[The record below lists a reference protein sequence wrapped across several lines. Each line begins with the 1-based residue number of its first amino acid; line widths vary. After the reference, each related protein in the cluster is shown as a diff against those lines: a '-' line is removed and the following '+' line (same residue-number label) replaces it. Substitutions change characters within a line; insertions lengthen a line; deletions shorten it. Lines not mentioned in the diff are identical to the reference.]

1 MKTISSRFLK
11 GGLAVLLAVIMLFS
25 STLTGFAA
33 VIENAETSAQYNL
46 NWKGKVFFLVPEKW
60 DISTYSTIQVDITRT
75 TSSSDSKYQYYA
87 GNMTRVGSTRL
98 YYLNLSAD
106 HSSWKQNEYIAFTA
120 NSSTYGSGTF
130 TLNTNKYYTTPIDY
144 GCNNSSNFYIFK
156 PSSSSDFTSTTNGN
170 DMSANWDST
179 NTIAAATQTA
189 QIYTD
194 GSSSATGGKVSY
206 SGLNFSSTSDT
217 TGTTSKNG
225 TSTSA
230 SVSLS
235 NAVLGSSMSFTATP
249 NSGYKFDGWYS
260 AATGGTLLSSNAT
273 YSYNV
278 YEAKTVYAR
287 FSANGYSYSVVAG
300 TGGKITSTPTSG
312 IGTSVQITAEA
323 DTGYHFT
330 GWTVTGGSVEDED
343 SASTTFTIESDGAK
357 ATANFAKNT
366 YTVTYY
372 NHDSSVYQTLS
383 DVEHGS
389 TITALEGPARDH
401 YTFDKWTTN
410 ADGTG
415 TEYATDATITVND
428 DFNLYP
434 QYTPD
439 GHTVDVTID
448 PTDGGSVTVNDGADY
463 TDIAVHYGDEVTVK
477 ATSKTGYTFEGW
489 YNGATRVST
498 DDTYTFTV
506 DGDVELKAK
515 FVLKNYTITVDT
527 TAGGKA
533 TVNGGSTANI
543 LHGDTVTLVA
553 TADDGYRFHSWQ
565 LNGREV
571 SFEAEFEVAPEASV
585 TYTATFVKTWNVS
598 AKFPEGVSAV
608 KVDETETAILYSSN
622 PDAFFTVNSGTKY
635 TPTVVL
641 TDSDKYELIG
651 WKITKGTETKI
662 YNTESVEVTY
672 DNITVLEPIIAKLY
686 NVTAADAK
694 DGTGY
699 YVPGKTVTLLIDVPD
714 GKYISAVSVTG
725 SVTGGVDATVNVADG
740 IVTFEMPADDVNV
753 TIEYGNKLAVTFE
766 PADIIA
772 SSTSKGSYVPG
783 QLVAFKVTPKSGR
796 RITGVTSEQTPVSFD
811 NNTITFQ
818 MPDKA
823 VVLNFTYEESFK
835 ANSEVITVH
844 IDKDVSGTNY
854 NSNEAG
860 GTVTMTCNGQ
870 TLAEGATA
878 DGDVTY
884 TAKVASNSYEF
895 VGFYSDADCKQL
907 ITTDLTTTVVP
918 DSDIT
923 VYALFARKQYIKIGN
938 NSYYQMKFDPELLA
952 YTMVYTNKGAPGV
965 GTAPIGTTFN
975 TEFNISVSYRNSG
988 DHEYKG
994 FGNSGFIVTFNEN
1007 GLGRTVGWGKDVWRV
1022 GGKQTNTE
1030 LPLTIIIKPKSVRDH
1045 YNIDVSAR
1053 AVKIGST
1060 MYLSSG
1066 RLDLPGS
1073 YNASVFNAE
1082 STFVDMTN
1090 PANVD
1095 VKHYQNKVAMLRER
1109 YKQVNITEDKTVTF
1123 STKISG
1129 TAAGNYYIDK
1139 YVIYFIET
1147 ETFEVIKPMSKGENT
1162 YEGSVFVDGDC
1173 YIVPIYMLTPEYAAE
1188 HDLTEIDIYFDATAI
1203 KGLSWGP
1210 FVACYAWG
1218 TNNAEYQGGWSGQM
1232 MIPTDDGLSYYA
1244 MITVPK
1250 ADAENPP
1257 SYPTG
1262 ITFNNY
1268 LHATTPG
1275 NNLTDAFG
1283 ITSTVYQTY
1292 DYREPIT
1299 LYENG
1304 YEVITFVAKASKDGY
1319 HGDHANGVQVNKVE
1333 AKNYPNIATDFT
1345 FDYLYCR
1352 DGVTPMD
1359 LNGEAIVGVDT
1370 SILSADY
1377 YIVAKGDITYNKA
1390 KVNTQKYDGDNNY
1403 SAIWSVDWYVF
1414 NSNGDYLKH
1423 VMSDA
1428 FYNDKDG
1435 NGTSLLL
1442 EKLGLT
1448 TEQVAGKRV
1457 AISYEAP
1464 NNCPKEQKYSNEHQ
1478 ISYDGQWYGNML
1490 DHTIRGDVVV
1500 GYVDVNSNKI
1510 VLEKDD
1516 TLNIGNITGS
1526 ETEIYGEGYVIGE
1539 EGNRHQA
1546 LDITLEIGEI
1556 SLTAS
1561 AHTGYRFIGWH
1572 TLQPD
1577 GTYKLVEEGYSYTTY
1592 LDNNKTFYAIFKEIQ
1607 EGELIINHAK
1617 YSNTDPAIPDH
1628 KGVAEMYIEIIDK
1641 DGKVVK
1647 STPSTSLSTISVP
1660 AKDGDIF
1667 KIRIHTKPLM
1677 NGEFY
1682 AWYTDSLKADGTKTF
1697 EEVFTDENNVG
1708 STTPIYAEFEFKY
1721 IKGETPN
1728 ILNFYSDIMRISNY
1742 ADIRFQYTNRFGQT
1756 RYYVVKDVLLTDEEC
1771 TDKFEGNNYVAYTP
1785 AFLTLYTLTNYS
1797 TNHTLENVY
1806 LTQKE
1811 LKEYSDQGY
1820 DVVFSFNKLTQYA
1833 PNANVTEV
1841 YDGTVVWDIIDTQIT
1856 AEKSIVTIKAIQG
1869 DPEYTVNY
1877 KMAGQQGSI
1886 KGEYNVLVQDLIAPA
1901 KYDNKDFS
1909 YWMNSDTGDILTYT
1923 LHYNFRITENKNI
1936 EAVYGKEVKP
1946 WAPSIE
1952 SVTYTREYG
1961 QGGDYIYTDYLLSF
1975 ASKDGLEIEDLKASG
1990 ADVKYGMLVFRDS
2003 AYWYDGEGDI
2013 TYPAITA
2020 ELEGKYPAILK
2031 AAKNVGVGLENN
2043 TKKYNC
2049 YYYDLTN
2056 KTTLTNFNRTDYYL
2070 QYDNKL
2076 KVDTDHYFREYAF
2089 TAVAFLEVNGK
2100 QYFSNPVNVNFFD
2113 LATTNTTKN

>member
-11 GGLAVLLAVIMLFS
+11 GGLAVLLVLIMLFS

-33 VIENAETSAQYNL
+33 VIENAETKATVGNMEAVYITGEFN
-46 NWKGKVFFLVPEKW
+46 NWA
-60 DISTYSTIQVDITRT
+60 
-75 TSSSDSKYQYYA
+75 A
-87 GNMTRVGSTRL
+87 GN
-98 YYLNLSAD
+98 
-106 HSSWKQNEYIAFTA
+106 SSYKLTKHDA
-120 NSSTYGSGTF
+120 NHYSGTF
-130 TLNTNKYYTTPIDY
+130 YIARGDGTLDFKLYITGPGWSGYFSVGDKSYGSNSTFTNIDANKNNDKISCIDATSGYIQVYFDFYGEYGGSSRLTVKQTAVSAISASVTP
-144 GCNNSSNFYIFK
+144 
-156 PSSSSDFTSTTNGN
+156 TSTTVNSGETVKITP
-170 DMSANWDST
+170 SAYGGT
-179 NTIAAATQTA
+179 
-189 QIYTD
+189 
-194 GSSSATGGKVSY
+194 GSFTYSY
-206 SGLNFSSTSDT
+206 S
-217 TGTTSKNG
+217 K
-225 TSTSA
+225 
-230 SVSLS
+230 
-235 NAVLGSSMSFTATP
+235 
-249 NSGYKFDGWYS
+249 
-260 AATGGTLLSSNAT
+260 TGGTL
-273 YSYNV
+273 
-278 YEAKTVYAR
+278 
-287 FSANGYSYSVVAG
+287 SA
-300 TGGKITSTPTSG
+300 TSG
-312 IGTSVQITAEA
+312 S
-323 DTGYHFT
+323 
-330 GWTVTGGSVEDED
+330 
-343 SASTTFTIESDGAK
+343 STTFTAPTVS
-357 ATANFAKNT
+357 TQTT
-366 YTVTYY
+366 YTVTTTVKDSKISGLTKTLTTTITVKPAGYLY
-372 NHDSSVYQTLS
+372 TLKAGAGGTVSNNNSTYSSSVTGTASSVNIYAKPNDGYEFNGWTLS
-383 DVEHGS
+383 GTSANGKLGNASSANTTLTLTGTGVTATASFAKTEY
-389 TITALEGPARDH
+389 TITLNGNGATTAGTTSVKATYNSAMPTITTLPKKTG
-401 YTFDKWTTN
+401 YTFNGYYTATSGGTKYYN
-410 ADGTG
+410 ADGTS
-415 TEYATDATITVND
+415 AKNWDKTVNTT
-428 DFNLYP
+428 LYA
-434 QYTPD
+434 QWTAIEYKL
-439 GHTVDVTID
+439 TID
-448 PTDGGSVTVNDGADY
+448 PTDGGSVTVNGGADY

-477 ATSKTGYTFEGW
+477 ATPNTGYTFEGW
-489 YNGATRVST
+489 YDGETLKSSNAE
-498 DDTYTFTV
+498 YKFTV
-506 DGDVELKAK
+506 TGNVTLTAK
-515 FVLKNYTITVDT
+515 FTKKSYTIGV
-527 TAGGKA
+527 TAGTGGTAKVDGA
-533 TVNGGSTANI
+533 ASKTVEHGGS
-543 LHGDTVTLVA
+543 VTLTAVA
-553 TADDGYRFHSWQ
+553 DTGYRFEGWYLDGSK
-565 LNGREV
+565 V
-571 SFEAEFEVAPEASV
+571 SNAGTSYTVNSV
-585 TYTATFVKTWNVS
+585 TANASYEARFVKTWKVS
-598 AKFPEGVSAV
+598 GVLPEGVSQ
-608 KVDETETAILYSSN
+608 IQIRSSALLDSN
-622 PDAFFTVNSGTKY
+622 DDYFIVNSGTKY
-635 TPTVVL
+635 TPTVKL
-641 TDSDKYELIG
+641 TDSDKYKLIG
-651 WKITKGTETKI
+651 WKITKGTTI
-662 YNTESVEVTY
+662 TTYNTESVEVIY
-672 DNITVLEPIIAKLY
+672 DNTTVLEPIIAKLY
-686 NVTAADAK
+686 KVTASNAT
-694 DGTGY
+694 GTGS
-699 YVPGKTVTLLIDVPD
+699 YVAGESVTLKFTIPVDKFIDTVTAT
-714 GKYISAVSVTG
+714 GISANSI
-725 SVTGGVDATVNVADG
+725 TVNKITGEA
-740 IVTFEMPADDVNV
+740 TFVMPASDVNV
-753 TIEYGNKLAVTFE
+753 GVNYGNKLAVTFN

-772 SSTSKGSYVPG
+772 SSDSEEYYMPG
-783 QLVAFKVTPKSGR
+783 VEVTIKVTPKSGR
-796 RITGVTSEQTPVSFD
+796 RITGVTSEQTAVSFA

-854 NSNEAG
+854 NSNVAG

-923 VYALFARKQYIKIGN
+923 VYALFARKQYIAIGIDKN
-938 NSYYQMKFDPELLA
+938 INKPYQMKFDPELLA
-952 YTMVYTNKGAPGV
+952 YTMVYTNNGAIDV
-965 GTAPIGTTFN
+965 GTVAIGNTFDI
-975 TEFNISVSYRNSG
+975 EFDIYVNFSNNQT
-988 DHEYKG
+988 HEYQG
-994 FGNSGFIVTFNEN
+994 WGNSGFGVTFNEN
-1007 GLGRTVGWGKDVWRV
+1007 GLGRTVGWGQDVWHV

-1095 VKHYQNKVAMLRER
+1095 VNHYQDNVAMLRER

-1147 ETFEVIKPMSKGENT
+1147 ETFEVITPMSNGENT

-1188 HDLTEIDIYFDATAI
+1188 HDLAEIDIYFDATAI

-1275 NNLTDAFG
+1275 SVTGAFG

-1377 YIVAKGDITYNKA
+1377 YIVAKGDITYNTA
-1390 KVNTQKYDGDNNY
+1390 NVNTQKYDGDNNY
-1403 SAIWSVDWYVF
+1403 SAKWSVDWYVF

-1464 NNCPKEQKYSNEHQ
+1464 NNCPKEQKYSYEHQ

-1490 DHTIRGDVVV
+1490 DHTVRGDVVV

-1526 ETEIYGEGYVIGE
+1526 ETEIYGEGYVIDE

-1592 LDNNKTFYAIFKEIQ
+1592 FDNNKTFYAIFKEIQ

-1708 STTPIYAEFEFKY
+1708 KTEAVFAEFDFEY

-1742 ADIRFQYTNRFGQT
+1742 ADIRFQYTNRFGEV
-1756 RYYVVKDVLLTDEEC
+1756 RYYIVKDVLLTDEEC
-1771 TDKFEGNNYVAYTP
+1771 SDSFAGNMYKPYTP
-1785 AFLTLYTLTNYS
+1785 AFLTLYTLSNAVTNDTVS
-1797 TNHTLENVY
+1797 DLY
-1806 LTQKE
+1806 LTQAQ
-1811 LKEYSDQGY
+1811 LKEYIDNGY
-1820 DVVFSFNKLTQYA
+1820 DIDHSYNKLTQYA

-1869 DPEYTVNY
+1869 DPDYTVNY
-1877 KMAGQQGSI
+1877 KMAGIEKSI
-1886 KGEYNVLVQDLIAPA
+1886 SGKYNTLIDNVIVAPA
-1901 KYDNKDFS
+1901 TYNGKKFA
-1909 YWMNSDTGDILTYT
+1909 YWINSDTKEIITYT
-1923 LHYNFRITENKNI
+1923 RHYNFRITENKNI
-1936 EAVYGKEVKP
+1936 EAVYMTQDEIDKLP
-1946 WAPSIE
+1946 AWTPTIE

-1975 ASKDGLEIEDLKASG
+1975 ASKDGLELEDLKTSG
-1990 ADVKYGMLVFRDS
+1990 AQVRYGMLVFRDS
-2003 AYWYDGEGDI
+2003 KYWYNGEGAI
-2013 TYPAITA
+2013 TYPAITS
-2020 ELEGKYPAILK
+2020 ELESKFPAILK

-2070 QYDNKL
+2070 QYDNNL

-2089 TAVAFLEVNGK
+2089 TAVAFLEVNGV
-2100 QYFSNPVNVNFFD
+2100 QYFSNPFNVNFFD